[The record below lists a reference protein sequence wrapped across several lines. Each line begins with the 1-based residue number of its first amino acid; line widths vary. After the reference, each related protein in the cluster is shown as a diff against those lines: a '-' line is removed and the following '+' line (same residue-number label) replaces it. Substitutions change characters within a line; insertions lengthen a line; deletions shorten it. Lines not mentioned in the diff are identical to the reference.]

1 MYNNGNEPELS
12 NKVSK
17 NNFYQSS
24 NNTTADLSISSIN
37 NINTSQANALFS
49 FLSPPPPPTPP
60 PPLQREQNVNTGVK
74 WVNVLVLVP
83 V

>member
-24 NNTTADLSISSIN
+24 NNTMADLSISSIN
-37 NINTSQANALFS
+37 NINASQANALFV
-49 FLSPPPPPTPP
+49 
-60 PPLQREQNVNTGVK
+60 PLRPSNLKKTSGFSERIKREHWCEMG
-74 WVNVLVLVP
+74 
-83 V
+83 

>member
-17 NNFYQSS
+17 NNFYRSS
-24 NNTTADLSISSIN
+24 NNTIADLLISSIN

-49 FLSPPPPPTPP
+49 SLFVPQTLRK
-60 PPLQREQNVNTGVK
+60 PLAFQREQNVNTGVK